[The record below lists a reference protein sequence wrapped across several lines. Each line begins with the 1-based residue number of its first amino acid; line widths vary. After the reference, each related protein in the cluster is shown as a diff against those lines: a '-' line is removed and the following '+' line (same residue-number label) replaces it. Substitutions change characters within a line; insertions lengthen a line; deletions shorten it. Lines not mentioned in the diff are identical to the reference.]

1 MAEISIS
8 GGQIVESSS
17 GLPVLEFTVTL
28 SEPATQQTFVSFRT
42 LQADGT
48 ALSDVDYVDREQFVS
63 FAVGETTKVITIEI
77 QDQDTDD
84 EADEAVVVELF
95 NPTAGATFEGGGT
108 TLRASGWILDD
119 DGGGP
124 DQALFV
130 SSPQIIEGANGQ
142 RLAVFEL
149 RLSREPDSE
158 ITLDYTT
165 VNGSATAGSDYEA
178 TSGQITFAPDQT
190 VAFVTVPVF
199 GDAGV
204 ETSEFFSLVVTPTAA
219 IANGFAGSTG
229 EATVLDDDAGTGPV
243 VSISGGAIVESSSG
257 LPVLQFTVT
266 LSKPA
271 TQQTFV
277 SFRTL
282 QADGTALS
290 DVDYVDREQFV
301 SFAVGETSQTI
312 NIEIQ
317 DQDFADEADEAVV
330 VELFNPTAG
339 ATLAGGGTTL
349 RGSGWILDDE
359 GDDSNPSLFVS
370 SPQVIEGNAGQR
382 LAVFE
387 LRLSQVP
394 DSDITLNYTTVNGSA
409 TAGSDY
415 QATSGQVTFLAGQ
428 TVAAVV
434 VPVFGNT
441 AMETSEVFSLVV
453 TPTAAIANGIAG
465 STGEATVL
473 DDDAGTGPVISVSG
487 GQIVESSSGL
497 PVLQFVVTL
506 SKPATQQTFVSFR
519 TLQADGT
526 ALSDVDYFDR
536 EQFVSFAVGES
547 SQVINIEIQ
556 DQDFADEADEAV
568 VVELF
573 NPTAGATL
581 AGGGTTLR
589 GSGWILDD
597 EGDDS
602 NPSLFVSSPQL
613 TEGNAGQRVA
623 VFELRL
629 SRAPDSD
636 ITLNYTTVNGSAT
649 AGSDYQA
656 TSGQVTFLAGQTVAA
671 VAVPV
676 FGDTSLETSE
686 AFSLV
691 VTPTAAIA
699 NGFAGS
705 AGEATLLDDDAGTGP
720 VVSISGG
727 QIVESS
733 SGLPV
738 LQFVVTLSKPATQQ
752 FSVDFQTVQAGSS
765 ALSGVDYV
773 ARNQVVNFAAGE
785 TSQTINIEILDQDFD
800 DEVDESVVVALSNP
814 TAGATLAGGG
824 TTLRAAG
831 WILDDDGS
839 GSDLALFVS
848 SPQIREGYTGQ
859 RPVTFELRLSRAQ
872 DTDITLNYTTVNGT
886 ATAGSDY
893 QATSGQ
899 VTFAAGQT
907 VAAVTVPV
915 FGDFLAEGNKT
926 FSLSVSGA
934 LIASGQ
940 ATIIN
945 APVNVINGKSASE
958 TLNGTAG
965 VDSIFGQGGNDTL
978 NGNAGNDNLDGGT
991 GNDVLNGGTG
1001 ADQMAGRTGNDIYVV
1016 DNAGDVVIEA
1026 SAQGTDTV
1034 NSALSF
1040 SLAGRHIEHL
1050 TLTGTA
1056 NINGT
1061 GNSFNNVLTGNAGA
1075 NVLTGST
1082 GNDTYVVNNTTD
1094 KVIEAGSQG
1103 TDKVNSSVSFSLAGQ
1118 HIEHLTLTGSAN
1130 INAKGNG
1137 LNNTLIGNAGKNV
1150 LAASTGADRMEG
1162 KAGSDTYYVDNA
1174 GDRVVEANGQG
1185 TDKVYSSVSFSF
1197 SGQYIENL
1205 TLTGSAHISG
1215 TGNSLANTITGNAGN
1230 NVLNGSTGRDTLTG
1244 AGGADHFFFNT
1255 ALSSTTNVDRITDY
1269 SVASDTIRLENSIF
1283 TAVGATGTLAAAAF
1297 RIGAA
1302 AADATDRII
1311 YNSATGALL
1320 YDADGS
1326 GAGAAR
1332 QFATLDDGLALTR
1345 SDFLIV

>member
-1 MAEISIS
+1 MPEISIS
-8 GGQIVESSS
+8 GGEIVESSS
-17 GLPVLEFTVTL
+17 GLPVLQFTVTL

-48 ALSDVDYVDREQFVS
+48 ALSDVDYFDREQFVS
-63 FAVGETTKVITIEI
+63 FAVGETTQIITIEI

-119 DGGGP
+119 DGGGS

-130 SSPQIIEGANGQ
+130 SSPQIIEGNDGQ

-149 RLSREPDSE
+149 RLSRESDSE

-165 VNGSATAGSDYEA
+165 VNGSATAGTDYEA
-178 TSGQITFAPDQT
+178 VSGQVTFAAHQT
-190 VAFVTVPVF
+190 VAFVTVAVS

-243 VSISGGAIVESSSG
+243 VSISGGQIVESSSG

-266 LSKPA
+266 LSTPA

-290 DVDYVDREQFV
+290 DVDYFDREQFV
-301 SFAVGETSQTI
+301 SFAAGEASQVI

-349 RGSGWILDDE
+349 RASGWILDDD
-359 GDDSNPSLFVS
+359 GSGSDQALFVS
-370 SPQVIEGNAGQR
+370 SPQIIEGNAGQR

-428 TVAAVV
+428 TVAAVA

-441 AMETSEVFSLVV
+441 TVETSEVFSLVV
-453 TPTAAIANGIAG
+453 TPTAAIANGFAG
-465 STGEATVL
+465 ATGEATVL
-473 DDDAGTGPVISVSG
+473 DDDAGTGPVVSISG

-497 PVLQFVVTL
+497 PVLQFTVTL

-536 EQFVSFAVGES
+536 EQFVSFAAGES

-556 DQDFADEADEAV
+556 DQDFDDEADEAV

-589 GSGWILDD
+589 GGGWILDD
-597 EGDDS
+597 DGSGSDQA
-602 NPSLFVSSPQL
+602 LFVSSPQV
-613 TEGNAGQRVA
+613 TEGNAGQRLA

-629 SRAPDSD
+629 SRVPDSD
-636 ITLNYTTVNGSAT
+636 ITLNYTTVNGSATAGTDYQAVSGQVTFLAGQTVAAVAVPVFGGTGVEMTETFSLVVTPTAAIANGFAGSTGEATVLDDDAGTGPVVSISGGRIIESSSSLPVLQFVVTLSKPATQQFFVDFQTVQAGGTAQSGVDYVARNQFVSFAAGETSQVINIEIQDQDFVDEVDESVIVELSNPTGGATLAGGGTTVRAAGWILDDEGNGSNQALFVSSPQVREGYTGQTLAIFELRLSRAPDTNITLNYTTVNGTAT

-676 FGDTSLETSE
+676 FGD
-686 AFSLV
+686 F
-691 VTPTAAIA
+691 
-699 NGFAGS
+699 
-705 AGEATLLDDDAGTGP
+705 LD
-720 VVSISGG
+720 
-727 QIVESS
+727 
-733 SGLPV
+733 
-738 LQFVVTLSKPATQQ
+738 
-752 FSVDFQTVQAGSS
+752 
-765 ALSGVDYV
+765 
-773 ARNQVVNFAAGE
+773 
-785 TSQTINIEILDQDFD
+785 
-800 DEVDESVVVALSNP
+800 
-814 TAGATLAGGG
+814 
-824 TTLRAAG
+824 
-831 WILDDDGS
+831 
-839 GSDLALFVS
+839 
-848 SPQIREGYTGQ
+848 
-859 RPVTFELRLSRAQ
+859 
-872 DTDITLNYTTVNGT
+872 
-886 ATAGSDY
+886 
-893 QATSGQ
+893 
-899 VTFAAGQT
+899 
-907 VAAVTVPV
+907 
-915 FGDFLAEGNKT
+915 EGNET
-926 FSLSVSGA
+926 FSLSVSGTLA
-934 LIASGQ
+934 AGGQ

-945 APVNVINGKSASE
+945 APVNVITGTNNSE

-965 VDSIFGQGGNDTL
+965 VDSILGLGGNDTL
-978 NGNAGNDNLDGGT
+978 NGSAANDYLDGGT
-991 GNDVLNGGTG
+991 GNDVLNGGSG
-1001 ADQMAGRTGNDIYVV
+1001 SDRMAGGTGNDTYAVSSS
-1016 DNAGDVVIEA
+1016 GDTVIEA
-1026 SAQGTDTV
+1026 NGQGTDTV
-1034 NSALSF
+1034 NSSVTF
-1040 SLAGRHIEHL
+1040 SLAGQYIENL
-1050 TLTGTA
+1050 TLTGSG

-1061 GNSFNNVLTGNAGA
+1061 GNSLNNVITGNAGV

-1094 KVIEAGSQG
+1094 KVIEANGQG
-1103 TDKVNSSVSFSLAGQ
+1103 TDKVNSSVSFSLSGQ
-1118 HIEHLTLTGSAN
+1118 YIENLTLTGSAN
-1130 INAKGNG
+1130 INGIGNS
-1137 LNNTLIGNAGKNV
+1137 LNNTLIGNAGRNA
-1150 LAASTGADRMEG
+1150 LNGSTGTDRMEG
-1162 KAGSDTYYVDNA
+1162 KAGNDTYYVNTAADK
-1174 GDRVVEANGQG
+1174 VIEANGQG
-1185 TDKVYSSVSFSF
+1185 TDKVYSAATFSL

-1244 AGGADHFFFNT
+1244 AAGADHFFFNT
-1255 ALSSTTNVDRITDY
+1255 ALGSSNIDRITDY

-1283 TAVGATGTLAAAAF
+1283 TAVGAPGTLAASAF
-1297 RIGAA
+1297 RIGTA